1 MFRKPVKSSLLLLV
15 IVAVSLSLLCGMACQ
30 NASIQTQD
38 TTRQAVGAGLR
49 LDGNESNR
57 TKRLE
62 ETTDKITHQP
72 GYLDE
77 GELDGVYIRKL
88 ETAYGT
94 QWYVGADNSFDSLLM
109 DDIEKLAVVPGISD
123 YNVTTKI
130 TPVNPVNF
138 TRIEDPDNDQYND
151 IGGVTLTRTMPEQL
165 RVLFNLAVFSGLRK
179 GEMLALQWS
188 DIDFENS
195 TVSVT
200 KAAAVVDGK
209 QVCKAPK
216 TKNSRREVSIPRF
229 LTDRLHSMMVEQT
242 KTKESLGAYW
252 KGSNWLFTQSDGS
265 MMSYSTPY
273 ATFQD
278 AIDRY
283 NADKEPADQLPHIPF
298 HGLRHTS
305 ATLLIAAHQDVR
317 TVSNRL
323 GHAQASTTMNIYA
336 HALKENDRTAS
347 NALENMLCKTGA

>member
-1 MFRKPVKSSLLLLV
+1 
-15 IVAVSLSLLCGMACQ
+15 
-30 NASIQTQD
+30 
-38 TTRQAVGAGLR
+38 
-49 LDGNESNR
+49 
-57 TKRLE
+57 
-62 ETTDKITHQP
+62 
-72 GYLDE
+72 
-77 GELDGVYIRKL
+77 
-88 ETAYGT
+88 
-94 QWYVGADNSFDSLLM
+94 M
-109 DDIEKLAVVPGISD
+109 DDTGIQYQVGD
-123 YNVTTKI
+123 Y
-130 TPVNPVNF
+130 
-138 TRIEDPDNDQYND
+138 
-151 IGGVTLTRTMPEQL
+151 TLTRTMPEQL

-252 KGSNWLFTQSDGS
+252 KGNNWLFTQSDGS

-283 NADKEPADQLPHIPF
+283 NANKEPSDQLPHIPF
-298 HGLRHTS
+298 HGLRHPYVKPT
-305 ATLLIAAHQDVR
+305 TKKFITFFEVFRAA
-317 TVSNRL
+317 S
-323 GHAQASTTMNIYA
+323 
-336 HALKENDRTAS
+336 
-347 NALENMLCKTGA
+347 